1 MRNTK
6 ESNMRYCST
15 YTDRG
20 LDQILSRALSD
31 LSGLN
36 WGDRAAPPV
45 DVLED
50 DSGYRIQLE
59 VPGFTREEIE
69 VSVEKQQL
77 TISGEHEVSHPDGTT
92 VHRRE
97 RRDRRFRRSFQL
109 SKWVDTSDIS
119 ASLEGGILDLRLGKK
134 PDAEPTIQQIE
145 IL

>member
-6 ESNMRYCST
+6 ESIMRYRNT

-20 LDQILSRALSD
+20 LDQFLSRALSD
-31 LSGLN
+31 ISGFN
-36 WGDRAAPPV
+36 WGDREAPPV
-45 DVLED
+45 DILED

-59 VPGFTREEIE
+59 VPGFTREDIE

-77 TISGEHEVSHPDGTT
+77 TISGEREVSHPDGIT

-109 SKWVDTSDIS
+109 SKWVDTSNIS
-119 ASLEGGILDLRLGKK
+119 ATLESGILDLRLAKK
-134 PDAEPTIQQIE
+134 PDAEPTVQKIE
-145 IL
+145 IR